1 MRTIWTL
8 AAVFTL
14 STSIFT
20 SSASAELERY
30 DFVLPKQKE
39 PLRLL
44 FPKAFSEESLAGDI
58 IKGLPKDDA
67 PLPAKKNV
75 SPLTLAGNRTAEIET
90 AEKRC
95 SAPKRNEAKRK
106 SIAALLKQH
115 NKRLSDAQAQE
126 YAVLII
132 QISDK
137 FKQNPLLVASMVVN
151 ESSARRD
158 AVSRGGDYGLMQI
171 RWRVR
176 QKKIRQKYPNIKKA
190 KDMLNPKNNLLVG
203 VEILSDCRERA
214 DYNTRGA
221 ILYYSAGNER
231 LADKVLLSLYKLENL
246 YMERLARG

>member
-1 MRTIWTL
+1 MKTIWTL

-58 IKGLPKDDA
+58 IKGLPEYEA
-67 PLPAKKNV
+67 PAPVKRKV
-75 SPLTLAGNRTAEIET
+75 SPLTLAGNRAAEIEI
-90 AEKRC
+90 AEKRH
-95 SAPKRNEAKRK
+95 SVPKRNEAKRK
-106 SIAALLKQH
+106 SIAALFKQY

-126 YAVLII
+126 YAVLIV
-132 QISDK
+132 QIADK
-137 FKQNPLLVASMVVN
+137 FKQNPLLVAAMIVN
-151 ESSARRD
+151 ESSAQRD
-158 AVSRGGDYGLMQI
+158 AVSRGGDYGLMQV
-171 RWRVR
+171 RWRVH

-190 KDMLNPKNNLLVG
+190 NDMFNPKNNIMVG

-214 DYNTRGA
+214 DYNTRDA

-231 LADKVLLSLYKLENL
+231 LADNVLLSLYKLENL
-246 YMERLARG
+246 YMERLAKG